1 MKVEIQKEMK
11 ELLESTDKIERN
23 LVPKIQADYS
33 LLKREVKE
41 SRNEV
46 EQHGKGLY
54 ELKREFKE
62 LGSNLEK
69 GRGKITSLEE
79 RLGA

>member
-1 MKVEIQKEMK
+1 MIVESLKASEEIKQDQESMKVEIQKEMK

-46 EQHGKGLY
+46 E
-54 ELKREFKE
+54 
-62 LGSNLEK
+62 
-69 GRGKITSLEE
+69 
-79 RLGA
+79 